1 MMRNYYIMKRK
12 VRGKNEEETFHFIFR
27 SLFFMRFLLRRNKNV
42 ETTTTTNTKWS
53 IIVALNRSER
63 ITEWQSEDWWK
74 EKKVICLYIDEIHE
88 ERSTFFC
95 HFYFER
101 NLCFVEDLQNRW
113 QYIWFCDY
121 VPMPSLAQRFIISF
135 FFALAPIFFS
145 ERTNES
151 DSFHFS
157 RCWSVCVCMFFFPF
171 FAFLV
176 RSRSVSR
183 KTHQNK
189 KLVFLFT
196 YAVEKP
202 TATTTTSYGRWHRQP
217 NNWNENEI
225 FKRK

>member
-1 MMRNYYIMKRK
+1 MEYYCGTKSQWTHNRMAEWRLMERKKSYMFVYWRNTRRK
-12 VRGKNEEETFHFIFR
+12 EHFFLSLLFRKEFVFRGRLAK
-27 SLFFMRFLLRRNKNV
+27 
-42 ETTTTTNTKWS
+42 
-53 IIVALNRSER
+53 
-63 ITEWQSEDWWK
+63 
-74 EKKVICLYIDEIHE
+74 
-88 ERSTFFC
+88 
-95 HFYFER
+95 
-101 NLCFVEDLQNRW
+101 
-113 QYIWFCDY
+113 
-121 VPMPSLAQRFIISF
+121 SLAIYLILRLRANAISCPKIHNFIF